1 LYDRFILSAILP
13 MGLCLRF
20 HNIVGKDPIILH
32 VFVTKDC
39 VYSMDDEHYSY
50 VHPRLFLR
58 TFVLCKS
65 VPG

>member
-1 LYDRFILSAILP
+1 MLYILT
-13 MGLCLRF
+13 LCAGWLWRELG
-20 HNIVGKDPIILH
+20 VGKDPIILH